1 MNYINYIVKEGDR
14 WDTISYEMYN
24 DPYLYE
30 IIIKANPQ
38 FLAHA
43 YPPAGTVLKI
53 PVLEIEDTDN
63 QEVINPPW
71 QTD

>member
-1 MNYINYIVKEGDR
+1 MNFINYVVKEGDR
-14 WDTISYEMYN
+14 WDTIAYEMYN

-30 IIIKANPQ
+30 IIIQANPQ

-43 YPPAGTVLKI
+43 YPPSGVVLKI